1 LIPALLFRRA
11 WRGAM
16 WLRCVATLLVLLPV
30 ALLGAD
36 EASPS
41 ATGLQLMKEHAAK
54 GVRAAQWGAPAACAL
69 HHVHTG
75 GARRPEPHCVGVRT
89 SQRCLSGRRMLR
101 ASPSSCERRVL
112 CSSRPTRMRI
122 RNRVCVWV
130 VKLGLAARVEKGS
143 AGRMLNA
150 FTLER
155 GSSRED
161 PVVRTHTGVA
171 HCVLTQGA
179 TLRGANTQTPRQQ
192 QDWIL
197 KCLQGG

>member
-1 LIPALLFRRA
+1 MRGIVELAGCMLPVHHLGGKGDALNRGEGVRAIALIPALLFRRA

-54 GVRAAQWGAPAACAL
+54 GVRAAQWGARAACTL

-130 VKLGLAARVEKGS
+130 VKRGLAARVEKGK
-143 AGRMLNA
+143 R
-150 FTLER
+150 
-155 GSSRED
+155 RED
-161 PVVRTHTGVA
+161 AQCFHP
-171 HCVLTQGA
+171 
-179 TLRGANTQTPRQQ
+179 
-192 QDWIL
+192 
-197 KCLQGG
+197 